1 MCGQESASFRSF
13 LFEVTII
20 VVGCL
25 PHLIPITL
33 ACPSLLSLSCKVY
46 LEDSGKCCG
55 LPPQLCERKIITNAS
70 LAIEARLPLTLNNHT
85 STPRATPRT
94 VRLRPPGVELEGYR
108 IYGTP
113 WQPAFFGTV
122 RGSTRAGKTGSAVL
136 AAPLCCHPLPHD
148 VAARHIPHEACVNT
162 AKHEANEANAT

>member
-1 MCGQESASFRSF
+1 MLTSSNSHYAGLSVHYYRCPARCTWKTRASA
-13 LFEVTII
+13 
-20 VVGCL
+20 VGC
-25 PHLIPITL
+25 PT
-33 ACPSLLSLSCKVY
+33 
-46 LEDSGKCCG
+46 
-55 LPPQLCERKIITNAS
+55 QLCERKIITNAS

-85 STPRATPRT
+85 ITPRATPRT

-148 VAARHIPHEACVNT
+148 VAARHISHEACVNT